1 MSDTNRQSW
10 DEAIE
15 ALRRAASEVRSAVGR
30 DAEPSAEEDAAA
42 ARLKADVS
50 RLEQAAGDLRGKFT
64 EGFEAQRERVESSF
78 EKERAQQSA
87 DQLRGA
93 LEELV
98 SIATRLTAD
107 IASAAGESVKR
118 ADPELKR
125 AISVLEDVVK
135 SAAAWARTI
144 IDPPGRSGRETSGER
159 RPPLEDM

>member
-10 DEAIE
+10 DEAID
-15 ALRRAASEVRSAVGR
+15 ALRRAANEVRSAVGR
-30 DAEPSAEEDAAA
+30 DAQPSAEEDAAA
-42 ARLKADVS
+42 ARLKEDVS
-50 RLEQAAGDLRGKFT
+50 RLEQAAGNLRGRFT
-64 EGFEAQRERVESSF
+64 EGFEAQRERVETSF

-87 DQLRGA
+87 DQLRAA

-107 IASAAGESVKR
+107 VASTAGESVKQ

-125 AISVLEDVVK
+125 AISVLEDVVR

-144 IDPPGRSGRETSGER
+144 IDPPGRSGRETSGS